1 MPVLLSGNGP
11 LEKKSPRSPCPP
23 WLTSVSGS
31 SFVPRRSGRFS
42 RAEYYSEV
50 PSTTR
55 YFGLILIVL
64 GVASYM
70 LTGRSSVTALI
81 PAIFGAVLV
90 ICALIARNESARKHA
105 MHAAVAIG
113 LIGALAS
120 LGRGVPAALAG
131 DAARPAVLSQL
142 IMGVLLLIYVGL
154 GVQSFIAARR
164 AR

>member
-1 MPVLLSGNGP
+1 M
-11 LEKKSPRSPCPP
+11 
-23 WLTSVSGS
+23 
-31 SFVPRRSGRFS
+31 
-42 RAEYYSEV
+42 

-70 LTGRSSVTALI
+70 LTGRTSVTALI

-90 ICALIARNESARKHA
+90 ICALLARHENLRQHA

-113 LIGALAS
+113 LIGAVAA
-120 LGRGVPAALAG
+120 LGRGIPAAMSG
-131 DAARPAVLSQL
+131 GAARPAVLSQL
-142 IMGVLLLIYVGL
+142 VMGVLLIIYVSL

-164 AR
+164 ARG